1 VDREIAVKYQPMVTS
16 VQRLDGLACMRG
28 ASVRSSSGGS
38 CARARTMMGSTA
50 AAQPSRCS
58 VALFAT
64 GRAAVRSQPDEAK
77 PQRVAMASE
86 DPGCM
91 VEVDPERFELM
102 VSEALDG
109 IPVELGE
116 LMSNVAVT
124 VRHDSGPAG
133 LLGLYQGVPLTR
145 RSTFYSGALPD
156 RITIYRRAIC
166 AVCNSEPEVVEQVR
180 RTVIHEVGHHFGI
193 GDARLRE
200 LGW

>member
-1 VDREIAVKYQPMVTS
+1 MPRRPAAGSGVD
-16 VQRLDGLACMRG
+16 
-28 ASVRSSSGGS
+28 
-38 CARARTMMGSTA
+38 
-50 AAQPSRCS
+50 
-58 VALFAT
+58 T
-64 GRAAVRSQPDEAK
+64 GCV
-77 PQRVAMASE
+77 
-86 DPGCM
+86 
-91 VEVDPERFELM
+91 VEVDPARFEVM

-124 VRHDSGPAG
+124 VQHERGPAG

-145 RSTFYSGALPD
+145 RSSFYAGALPD

-166 AVCNSEPEVVEQVR
+166 AVCDSEAEVVDQVR